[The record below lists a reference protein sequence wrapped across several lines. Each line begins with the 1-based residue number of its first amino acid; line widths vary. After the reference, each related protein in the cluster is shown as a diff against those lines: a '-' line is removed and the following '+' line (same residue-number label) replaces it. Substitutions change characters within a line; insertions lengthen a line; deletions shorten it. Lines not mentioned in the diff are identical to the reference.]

1 MAPRQRDNGTLD
13 LLSWQPPEPV
23 RAFPAEK
30 VRAASLRAA
39 VAKAVSLALKECE
52 QDREE
57 IAVAIGEYLGEPCSK
72 AMLDAYAS
80 EAREEHVINVVRFI
94 ALMHATGDRRLLQM
108 LAEPFGLAVIDA
120 RYLPAI
126 EDALLDD
133 KIAELTQRRQF
144 ARRKWK
150 GV

>member
-13 LLSWQPPEPV
+13 LLSWVPPEPV
-23 RAFPAEK
+23 KAFAPEK
-30 VRAASLRAA
+30 VRAHSLRATL
-39 VAKAVSLALKECE
+39 AKAVSLALKECGRTRDAIAE
-52 QDREE
+52 
-57 IAVAIGEYLGEPCSK
+57 AVAEYLGEACPKS
-72 AMLDAYAS
+72 MLDAYAS
-80 EAREEHVINVVRFI
+80 EAREEHTISVVRFI

-150 GV
+150 GA

>member
-1 MAPRQRDNGTLD
+1 MTRRRDGDTLD
-13 LLSWQPPEPV
+13 LLSWKPPEQV
-23 RAFPAEK
+23 QAFPAEK
-30 VRAASLRAA
+30 VRAANLRAA
-39 VAKAVSLALKECE
+39 LAKAVSLALKECE

-57 IAVAIGEYLGEPCSK
+57 IAAAMGEYLGEPCPKS
-72 AMLDAYAS
+72 MLDAYAS
-80 EAREEHVINVVRFI
+80 EAREEHVINVVRFL
-94 ALMHATGDRRLLQM
+94 ALMHATGDRRLLQL

-133 KIAELTQRRQF
+133 KIAELTQRRQH

-150 GV
+150 GA